1 MRRKKANAAGR
12 AAVFCCL
19 IAVLAA
25 LCAAASAG
33 TLVLPARTTR
43 IEDRTFYGS
52 KALDEVD
59 LAEPLSYIGHQAF
72 AQSSVRYVYL
82 PKSLTRIEDDAFEG
96 CPNLVCLVEEGSY
109 ARRWCEARGVAW
121 RGADYTESISPAD
134 GSVTV
139 KNGAKLSSA
148 VRTVP
153 AGAVKRLVWVS
164 SDSNIVSVDQNGE
177 AYGNYPGEARIVVS
191 ARDGSATA
199 RINVKVQAN
208 YRAVLFSESTFS
220 GGVIQR
226 NRGDVRLMKAMLAA
240 VTGPDGGKYQV
251 SSYDDLNATE
261 VYSRIQSQL
270 IAPSRDGDV
279 SLFFFASHGDYKS
292 DDEQHA
298 GRLWCKNKKT
308 WLELPTLADRLSQAK
323 GKVIVLLE
331 SCGPGAALHEFSK
344 TAGDD
349 EEDDW
354 TDDPAGTAAL
364 TGAFASADPGLTVYR
379 PESVPDTEEADRQ
392 LIERFLKGETDLSGT
407 GAARSRFKTEKFI
420 VMTAAAFKQKSYSV
434 GTDTYN
440 LFPKWLTKG
449 AGTGGSMPADT
460 ECGDGD
466 GMLTLQELYKYVYK
480 YTIYKQTPQVYP
492 KNSGYVLF
500 LRAK

>member
-12 AAVFCCL
+12 AAVFCFL

-177 AYGNYPGEARIVVS
+177 AYNAENGDIRAKMIDDKLEVLDLSMMYPAGNKMAEYMQEEGMFADNLEKVGIKITFVPEPMESLLRYYYRETERTTDMIYLATNFHVIVDPSITYS
-191 ARDGSATA
+191 ADPTP
-199 RINVKVQAN
+199 NH
-208 YRAVLFSESTFS
+208 
-220 GGVIQR
+220 
-226 NRGDVRLMKAMLAA
+226 
-240 VTGPDGGKYQV
+240 
-251 SSYDDLNATE
+251 
-261 VYSRIQSQL
+261 L
-270 IAPSRDGDV
+270 IWNNT
-279 SLFFFASHGDYKS
+279 YS
-292 DDEQHA
+292 DDEKLYELAVDMRQTEPGDSYA
-298 GRLWCKNKKT
+298 YVSKWIQFQKRYNEVLPAIPVYTNIYFDFWTPVLQNYDITKRVT
-308 WLELPTLADRLSQAK
+308 WTQAILLAYFQTPEEAAA
-323 GKVIVLLE
+323 E
-331 SCGPGAALHEFSK
+331 EEAALDLEE
-344 TAGDD
+344 GD
-349 EEDDW
+349 E
-354 TDDPAGTAAL
+354 
-364 TGAFASADPGLTVYR
+364 
-379 PESVPDTEEADRQ
+379 
-392 LIERFLKGETDLSGT
+392 
-407 GAARSRFKTEKFI
+407 
-420 VMTAAAFKQKSYSV
+420 
-434 GTDTYN
+434 
-440 LFPKWLTKG
+440 LF
-449 AGTGGSMPADT
+449 D
-460 ECGDGD
+460 
-466 GMLTLQELYKYVYK
+466 
-480 YTIYKQTPQVYP
+480 
-492 KNSGYVLF
+492 
-500 LRAK
+500 